1 MITDAPAV
9 NPPQDFFLH
18 IDGQRWPCRAGDV
31 IGRAGTLALD
41 YLQPVPVLSRRHL
54 MIEHRGGT
62 WYAVALPEAR
72 NETYLAGLPML
83 RGIPYP
89 LNGLQYLQVDSF
101 HFQLG
106 PDSADGP
113 VPAWTA
119 PAFAPAASGPTP
131 SLTDETLPAS
141 RGISI
146 SSLPVA
152 LVETDL
158 RLNLL
163 TASPSA
169 LSLLGEHALGK
180 DLDEFAP
187 DCTRLRNA
195 LLRLND
201 GEASGPLEVMLQGPR
216 GPLSVELTAS
226 RCGESLLVHLRD
238 LTLQQKTGQ
247 ELQQLSGRF
256 ASQTALLAELS
267 LSKAFQEGDV
277 AKSLTLLAHRATAAL
292 DCRRVSAWLRP
303 EASAAGGS
311 RKVVCQVCHDTGSTA
326 KPGTLTDLEYCPLFF
341 DPLATDEPWAVAKAN
356 SPILNLLQQ
365 MGFAQPDTTAL
376 LCVALQHGDGFHGVL
391 CFEKNAPDAGW
402 TSQDREFALGLASY
416 GVLALQTRERRE
428 ALRRLQTSEA
438 RMTAELEEANHYI
451 QRVLPSPIQ
460 NGPVTA
466 EWLMQPAEALGGDSF
481 GYHWVGDLFVMYVLD
496 VVGHGT
502 GMALLSISVL
512 NNVRAR
518 LLLGEAAMADPAGVL
533 MDLNAAFPMENQNNM
548 LFSMWYGVF
557 DRQSRRLTYSSAG
570 HPPAILL
577 LGDPPEDGED
587 YAALGSDGPSVGA
600 MEGMIYTNGSI
611 RVDPG
616 SKLYIFTDGA
626 FEIPLGPD
634 REWTFDEFTAVVRT
648 TRYMEHGEPAYLRKR
663 IGALCSVDSL
673 PDDFTIVRF
682 SFVE

>member
-1 MITDAPAV
+1 M
-9 NPPQDFFLH
+9 
-18 IDGQRWPCRAGDV
+18 DGQRWPCRAGDV
-31 IGRAGTLALD
+31 IGRAGTLALE
-41 YLQPVPVLSRRHL
+41 YLRPVPVLSRRHL
-54 MIEHRGGT
+54 MIEYRAGT

-89 LNGLQYLQVDSF
+89 LTGLQYLQVDSF

-106 PDSADGP
+106 PESADGF
-113 VPAWTA
+113 VPASTA
-119 PAFAPAASGPTP
+119 PAFPFAEAPRPTA
-131 SLTDETLPAS
+131 SLTDETHPAS
-141 RGISI
+141 PGLSI

-158 RLNLL
+158 RLHLL

-169 LSLLGEHALGK
+169 LSLLGEQAPGK
-180 DLDEFAP
+180 DLDEWAP
-187 DCTRLRNA
+187 ERTRLRNA

-201 GEASGPLEVMLQGPR
+201 GETSGPLEVALQGPR
-216 GPLSVELTAS
+216 GLLSVELTAT
-226 RCGESLLVHLRD
+226 RCDERLLVHLRD
-238 LTLQQKTGQ
+238 ISQQQKAGQ
-247 ELQQLSGRF
+247 EYRQLSERY
-256 ASQTALLAELS
+256 ARQTALLAELS
-267 LSKAFQEGDV
+267 LSKAFREGDV

-292 DCRRVSAWLRP
+292 DCRRASAWLRP
-303 EASAAGGS
+303 EAGAAGS

-341 DPLATDEPWAVAKAN
+341 DRLATEEPWAIATAH
-356 SPILNLLQQ
+356 SPVLNLLQQ
-365 MGFAQPDTTAL
+365 IGFAQPDTTAL

-391 CFEKNAPDAGW
+391 CFERNAPDAGW
-402 TSQDREFALGLASY
+402 PSQDQQFAIGLASY

-451 QRVLPSPIQ
+451 QRVLPTPIQ
-460 NGPVTA
+460 MGPVTA

-557 DRQSRRLTYSSAG
+557 DRQSRKLTYSSAG

-577 LGDPPEDGED
+577 LGNPPEDGED

-611 RVDPG
+611 QVDPG

-626 FEIPLGPD
+626 FEIPLGPE

-682 SFVE
+682 SFME